1 VDAYAISLPILIFG
15 IYDLHSSIVGR
26 EAPLTVGGSHIAKE
40 LTPLSLNIGV
50 TLLTECLG
58 LIHAIT
64 LRWNMQLEGTLSF
77 NSSPR
82 LFTSSRRSV
91 LNSWICNILNAMFF
105 ISSYSSTSLVF
116 LPEPS
121 QPMADPNNF
130 FDDESEGIFKDEN
143 FESLVDKLHVSG
155 IAMVTLGG
163 GLLGQALLATWA
175 YCAVSVPTWSSSPID
190 TALACQ
196 QRGIKKLEGHTMLSV
211 GDTPQHY
218 HPIQFIHR
226 RLPGMPITRSAG
238 SLRFFGLSSSLAFSG
253 PSPWRM
259 AFK

>member
-1 VDAYAISLPILIFG
+1 
-15 IYDLHSSIVGR
+15 
-26 EAPLTVGGSHIAKE
+26 
-40 LTPLSLNIGV
+40 
-50 TLLTECLG
+50 
-58 LIHAIT
+58 
-64 LRWNMQLEGTLSF
+64 
-77 NSSPR
+77 
-82 LFTSSRRSV
+82 
-91 LNSWICNILNAMFF
+91 MFF

-121 QPMADPNNF
+121 QPMADSNNF

-143 FESLVDKLHVSG
+143 FESLVNKLHVSG

-211 GDTPQHY
+211 TE
-218 HPIQFIHR
+218 
-226 RLPGMPITRSAG
+226 G
-238 SLRFFGLSSSLAFSG
+238 SLACPSRDPQGLCGSLGSLALWHSLDCRRGGWHSSQG
-253 PSPWRM
+253 PVQQLQILWCVRGDELGVDRGCWKPYAIRVDSQHHIISRPN
-259 AFK
+259 